1 MKKLEGK
8 VEKVDID
15 LLAVTNLFQQIINF
29 IYNINDEYGFK
40 PQVVISDHA
49 DNLKLKDDKFENYVR
64 SRWRKKNEGFIN
76 KDLLI

>member
-15 LLAVTNLFQQIINF
+15 LLAVTNLFQQIVNF
-29 IYNINDEYGFK
+29 IDNINDDYGFK
-40 PQVVISDHA
+40 PQVIISDHA

-76 KDLLI
+76 KDLLK